1 MIEIKI
7 AEKAKSRGLE
17 TAFSL
22 QKALNISPT
31 IASRLWKGNFNKIGV
46 GTMDKLCTFFKC
58 QPNDL
63 FFFTG
68 ETITQSGN
76 RPITQLSKDDV
87 IELHNTGEKMLTTAE
102 IAERLGIN
110 ERTVRDNYKNGKLRR
125 TKIGTKNFV
134 NEPDFEAFRNKRIA
148 ENT

>member
-68 ETITQSGN
+68 ETITQFGN
-76 RPITQLSKDDV
+76 RLITQSSKNDV
-87 IELHNTGEKMLTTAE
+87 IELRNTGEKMFTTAE

-134 NEPDFEAFRNKRIA
+134 SESDFEAFRVARNQV
-148 ENT
+148 

>member
-68 ETITQSGN
+68 ETVTQFGN
-76 RPITQLSKDDV
+76 KPVTQLSKNDV
-87 IELHNTGEKMLTTAE
+87 TALSNTGEKMFTTAE

-134 NEPDFEAFRNKRIA
+134 SESDFEAFRVARNQV
-148 ENT
+148 

>member
-68 ETITQSGN
+68 EIVTQSGN
-76 RPITQLSKDDV
+76 KPITQLSKMKLKLTEDNDV
-87 IELHNTGEKMLTTAE
+87 AGMLSLLQV
-102 IAERLGIN
+102 AERLGLSRKRVN
-110 ERTVRDNYKNGKLRR
+110 DYVNAGELKA
-125 TKIGTKNFV
+125 TKNRRGHNYV
-134 NEPDFEAFRNKRIA
+134 A
-148 ENT
+148 ELDLQKFIDGRK

>member
-7 AEKAKSRGLE
+7 AEKARSQGLE

-22 QKALNISPT
+22 QKVLNISPT

-58 QPNDL
+58 QPNEL

-68 ETITQSGN
+68 ETVTQSGN
-76 RPITQLSKDDV
+76 RPVTQLSKLKPNLTEDNDV
-87 IELHNTGEKMLTTAE
+87 AGMLSLLQV
-102 IAERLGIN
+102 AERLGLSRKRVN
-110 ERTVRDNYKNGKLRR
+110 DYVNTGELKA
-125 TKIGTKNFV
+125 TKNRRRHNYV
-134 NEPDFEAFRNKRIA
+134 A
-148 ENT
+148 ESDLQNFIDARK

>member
-1 MIEIKI
+1 MIEIRI

-31 IASRLWKGNFNKIGV
+31 IASRLWKGNFSKIGV

-63 FFFTG
+63 FFFIG
-68 ETITQSGN
+68 ETVTQSGN
-76 RPITQLSKDDV
+76 KPVTQLGKNDV
-87 IELHNTGEKMLTTAE
+87 TKLRNTGEKMFTTAE

-134 NEPDFEAFRNKRIA
+134 SESDFEAFRVARNQV
-148 ENT
+148 

>member
-134 NEPDFEAFRNKRIA
+134 SEPDFEAFRNKRIA

>member
-31 IASRLWKGNFNKIGV
+31 IASRLWKGKFNKIGV

-68 ETITQSGN
+68 ETVTQSGN
-76 RPITQLSKDDV
+76 RPVTQLSKLKPKLTEDSDV
-87 IELHNTGEKMLTTAE
+87 AGMLSLLQV
-102 IAERLGIN
+102 AERLGLSRKRVN
-110 ERTVRDNYKNGKLRR
+110 DYVNAGELKA
-125 TKIGTKNFV
+125 TKNRRGHNYV
-134 NEPDFEAFRNKRIA
+134 A
-148 ENT
+148 ELDLQKFIDGRK

>member
-1 MIEIKI
+1 VIEIKI
-7 AEKAKSRGLE
+7 AEKARSQGLE

-68 ETITQSGN
+68 ETVTQSSN
-76 RPITQLSKDDV
+76 KPFTQLSKAKPVAVGDD
-87 IELHNTGEKMLTTAE
+87 EGAGMLSLLQV
-102 IAERLGIN
+102 AERLGLSRKRVN
-110 ERTVRDNYKNGKLRR
+110 DYVNAGKL
-125 TKIGTKNFV
+125 KATKNRRRHNYV
-134 NEPDFEAFRNKRIA
+134 AESDLQDFINARK
-148 ENT
+148 

>member
-1 MIEIKI
+1 MIEIRI

-31 IASRLWKGNFNKIGV
+31 IASRLWKGDFKKIGV

-68 ETITQSGN
+68 ETVTQFGN
-76 RPITQLSKDDV
+76 KAITQLSKNDV
-87 IELHNTGEKMLTTAE
+87 IALSNTGEKMFTTAE

-134 NEPDFEAFRNKRIA
+134 SESDFEAFRVARNQV
-148 ENT
+148 